1 MAGVFHGHWGPPSR
15 VKERK
20 GEEGVHAVVWEGE
33 NRQEV
38 EQDSQMQPKMEV
50 GGRFSLITCGFP
62 RWCPKERKERG
73 RSSAVLGR
81 GAREC

>member
-1 MAGVFHGHWGPPSR
+1 
-15 VKERK
+15 
-20 GEEGVHAVVWEGE
+20 
-33 NRQEV
+33 
-38 EQDSQMQPKMEV
+38 
-50 GGRFSLITCGFP
+50 LITCGFP